1 MNNLLGC
8 HQALSVTIS
17 RSSTWS
23 TVLIDDV
30 EVVSVDLHTREE
42 HGSRSWNHGVNLFH
56 RKVGQAGDKVEG
68 VEDLELVSSVD
79 KRVIGLRTAEALRN
93 LKQGLKWKIGKF
105 AKQQFLTNLFSSITN
120 WSKPWEIT
128 QRNCRGD
135 TLFSNLTQSLPL
147 LLKMPILRSFKS
159 LNHMIL
165 EKVAYKTIF
174 FALLPKFYASLFN
187 CFTITCIICWLHVF
201 NYVGIC
207 W

>member
-1 MNNLLGC
+1 MNNLLGY

-42 HGSRSWNHGVNLFH
+42 HGSRSWNRGVNLFH

-135 TLFSNLTQSLPL
+135 TFFQTSPKVYHYFLKCQFWEVLNPSTIWSWRRWHIRQYFLHCCQNFMHHSL
-147 LLKMPILRSFKS
+147 I
-159 LNHMIL
+159 
-165 EKVAYKTIF
+165 
-174 FALLPKFYASLFN
+174 ALQ
-187 CFTITCIICWLHVF
+187 LHVSF
-201 NYVGIC
+201 VGYMYLIM
-207 W
+207 